1 MVEVVNVEDLGE
13 NIGDYDIK
21 IHNAILI
28 SKGMTNFEVLKELF
42 PNIKFKKSEISKMVY
57 GAEGNEK
64 VAMAKM
70 AFDMNWLHK
79 KYKECEPPV
88 LSDDELELIKA
99 LKKGY
104 GEGI

>member
-21 IHNAILI
+21 THNTILA

-42 PNIKFKKSEISKMVY
+42 PNIKFKESEISKMVY
-57 GAEGNEK
+57 GADGDENVTMG
-64 VAMAKM
+64 KM

-79 KYKECEPPV
+79 KYEG
-88 LSDDELELIKA
+88 DE
-99 LKKGY
+99 
-104 GEGI
+104 

>member
-42 PNIKFKKSEISKMVY
+42 PNIKFKESEISKAVY
-57 GAEGNEK
+57 DTDGDKK

-70 AFDMNWLHK
+70 AFDMNCLNK
-79 KYKECEPPV
+79 KYEG
-88 LSDDELELIKA
+88 DE
-99 LKKGY
+99 
-104 GEGI
+104 

>member
-42 PNIKFKKSEISKMVY
+42 PNIKFKVSEISKVAY
-57 GAEGNEK
+57 GADSNEK
-64 VAMAKM
+64 VALAKM
-70 AFDMNWLHK
+70 AFNLNWLNK
-79 KYKECEPPV
+79 KYEG
-88 LSDDELELIKA
+88 DE
-99 LKKGY
+99 
-104 GEGI
+104 